1 MKGNARDLA
10 RLVNAPDSG
19 LSGILIHGADAM
31 RIATLRQD
39 LVLAMIGPD
48 GARDMRLTRMA
59 ASDLRRDPAALLDAI
74 KEVGFFP
81 GPRAVLVEDATD
93 THADP
98 IAAALGAQQK
108 GDAQIV
114 VTAGALKASA
124 KLRKLFETTPRALA
138 VAIYDDP
145 PDRADIEAMLH
156 KAALPAPEPD
166 ALRDL
171 VALARATDPGDFRQV
186 LEKIVLYKWGD
197 ASPLTQSDIAAVA
210 PVSLEAG
217 VDDLLDAVA
226 GGQPDRIGPLMRRLQ
241 AQGVAPVTLA
251 IMAIRHFRTL
261 HALAASPGGP
271 ARGAQ
276 TIRPPLFGPR
286 RDKLVGQAESWG
298 HIRLERALTD
308 LVEADLTLRSTARAP
323 ALAVIERTM
332 IRLAMAGNRRRVRG

>member
-10 RLVNAPDSG
+10 RLIEAPDIG
-19 LSGILIHGADAM
+19 VSGILIHGADAM

-59 ASDLRRDPAALLDAI
+59 AGDLRRDPAALLDAI

-98 IAAALGAQQK
+98 IASALGAQQK
-108 GDAQIV
+108 GDAQVV
-114 VTAGALKASA
+114 VTAGALKANA
-124 KLRKLFETTPRALA
+124 KLRKLFEASPRALA

-145 PDRADIEAMLH
+145 PDRPEIEAMLR
-156 KAALPAPEPD
+156 KAGLPAPEPD

-171 VALARATDPGDFRQV
+171 LALARATDPGDFRQV
-186 LEKIVLYKWGD
+186 LEKLVLYKWGD
-197 ASPLTQSDIAAVA
+197 ASPVTQADLAAVA

-226 GGQPDRIGPLMRRLQ
+226 GGQADRIGPLIGRLQ

-251 IMAIRHFRTL
+251 IMTTRHFRTL
-261 HALAASPGGP
+261 HALAANPGGP
-271 ARGAQ
+271 ARAAQ
-276 TIRPPLFGPR
+276 TVRPPLFGPR

-298 HIRLERALTD
+298 LARLERALSD
-308 LVEADLTLRSTARAP
+308 LVEADLTLRSAARAP
-323 ALAVIERTM
+323 ALAVIERAM
-332 IRLAMAGNRRRVRG
+332 IRLAMTAQRGRARR